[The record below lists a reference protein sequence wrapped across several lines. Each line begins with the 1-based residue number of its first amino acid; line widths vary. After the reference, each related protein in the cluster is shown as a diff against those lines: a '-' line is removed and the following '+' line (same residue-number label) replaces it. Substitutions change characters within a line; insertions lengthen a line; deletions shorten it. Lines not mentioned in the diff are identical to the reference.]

1 MGDENIKNQWNSS
14 TSFILVMVGAIIG
27 LAGIWRFSY
36 LMYENGGGGFLIPYI
51 LAIVIMAIPLLVLEF
66 GTGFKYKSSLPKIF
80 YNIKPEF
87 EIVAWFIVFLLFLI
101 LIYYTCIMSWDFIYM
116 ILALFKGWGSNPS
129 VFFTTTLLHST
140 SSPYGLTYLVVP
152 IGIVLILIWALIY
165 FVSRKE
171 INNGISIITKVSL
184 TITFILIITLS
195 IFALQLPGSR
205 TGLMALF
212 NPNWG
217 YMLDFNVW
225 LTAFGQL
232 IFSYGLAYGIASTYS
247 SYLPEDSKLV
257 DSAWVIV
264 LISLVFEILMSILIF
279 ALLGHMALGKNMP
292 ITSLVS
298 DGFSLIF
305 VVFPNVFNVMGSW
318 VYIIGPAFFAS
329 LFLGGLGALFALI
342 EPLANAVSEKLMW
355 SKDRTVR
362 TLVLTGLFASF
373 LFATGMGEYLI
384 GIVDSF
390 INQFAIVLV
399 VLLEVIVYGWLF
411 DLKELRE
418 LLNSNSRIKLGNYWV
433 YIIKFIIPVILAVVW
448 IFGVYDLILTGD
460 RQTLLIQSVLA
471 SIIVLVPLAL
481 TVLPL
486 KGDFSSNSN
495 NGGYNYFRGSGDNYS
510 KSGHKSK
517 SSGKSTV
524 NGIVYVDKTIDDF
537 KDNKDYVDE
546 SKDLDEGAEDSNNQ
560 SRFSWDRFKKSK
572 NGKNVLNNVDLSS
585 KEFDSPSDEE
595 DYEDYYQTVNSLD
608 DDYADADK
616 NHDDFKTKVN
626 DFRSRGDD
634 SKNQSESDST
644 SKRESKSLF
653 DKINLFNKNHESSD
667 DDFDSY
673 EEDELDREL
682 SKFFNNEKSN
692 GKSDDYD
699 DYEDDFEYIA
709 PIKPKEPKSNNK
721 RQHKFRSSEDLD
733 GFEDLEDLT
742 KESVNKSD
750 SMSSPKKS
758 GSKSSS
764 KKKSKS
770 ESSSSKKKSKSNS
783 KKKSTSDK
791 ESKSKA
797 KEEPEEIEYEDF
809 TDDFF
814 DDGVFGEEGYEA
826 LLDDYVEPKKK
837 SKKTSKKASSKSA
850 NKSDKSKDDEPY
862 YDFEGKGADSVFN
875 LDD

>member
-1 MGDENIKNQWNSS
+1 
-14 TSFILVMVGAIIG
+14 
-27 LAGIWRFSY
+27 
-36 LMYENGGGGFLIPYI
+36 MYENGGGGFLIPYI